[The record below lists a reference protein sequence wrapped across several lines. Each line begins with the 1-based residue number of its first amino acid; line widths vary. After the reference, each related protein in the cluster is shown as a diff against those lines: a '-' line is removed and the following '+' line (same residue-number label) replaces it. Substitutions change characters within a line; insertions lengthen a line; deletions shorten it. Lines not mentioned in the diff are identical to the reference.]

1 MWLLIPNGTLTM
13 IFARFLRLQ
22 IPTEPQKKDSVLV
35 RCRPD
40 CAWYDTKDRRCVMMS
55 LKVYLQSVDSV
66 LNPEESKPTVAVE
79 LN

>member
-1 MWLLIPNGTLTM
+1 MAVDPKWDFDHDICPILTL
-13 IFARFLRLQ
+13 ADSYGAS
-22 IPTEPQKKDSVLV
+22 KKDSVLV

>member
-1 MWLLIPNGTLTM
+1 MAVDPKWDFDHDICPILTL
-13 IFARFLRLQ
+13 ADSYGAS
-22 IPTEPQKKDSVLV
+22 KKDSVLV

-40 CAWYDTKDRRCVMMS
+40 CAWYDTKDRRCAMMS

-66 LNPEESKPTVAVE
+66 LNPEESRPTVAVE

>member
-1 MWLLIPNGTLTM
+1 MAVDLKWNFDHDICPILTL
-13 IFARFLRLQ
+13 ADSYGAS
-22 IPTEPQKKDSVLV
+22 KKDSVLV

-40 CAWYDTKDRRCVMMS
+40 CAWYDTTDRRCVMMS

>member
-1 MWLLIPNGTLTM
+1 MVVNPQWDFEHDICPILTL
-13 IFARFLRLQ
+13 ADSYGAS
-22 IPTEPQKKDSVLV
+22 KKDSVLV

-40 CAWYDTKDRRCVMMS
+40 CAWYDDKDGRCAVMS

-66 LNPEESKPTVAVE
+66 LNREESKPTVAFG